1 VIRRLGWLL
10 AIVVLGA
17 CGIYTAVYL
26 NRWEWNRALFVAVL
40 FVAVEVAMA
49 TMLVLGRIRRLEER
63 VRTRDAAPRAL
74 QHIRA
79 TRTDRDH
86 FAWLERST
94 RDLNVFVTVLLGA
107 GVLLSAGTWLID
119 RIASR
124 TALPTLERGLAARLA
139 PMEFPTDPLV
149 PDDEELL
156 AAGGPYGEDRLD
168 ILLGP
173 RP

>member
-1 VIRRLGWLL
+1 MIRRIGWLV
-10 AIVVLGA
+10 AIVVLAA

-26 NRWEWNRALFVAVL
+26 YRWEWNRALFVSAL
-40 FVAVEVAMA
+40 FIAVEVAMA
-49 TMLVLGRIRRLEER
+49 TLFLLGRISRLEEQMR
-63 VRTRDAAPRAL
+63 ERDATPRSL

-79 TRTDRDH
+79 SRTERRH

-139 PMEFPTDPLV
+139 PMEFPAEPLV